1 MIRDTFQ
8 ELGLTKGGLDSFI
21 SYLFLVIR
29 SIQVKAEGSL
39 MRMLYKESSIGWIFM
54 LDNF

>member
-21 SYLFLVIR
+21 PYLFHVI
-29 SIQVKAEGSL
+29 SGIHAKAEESL
-39 MRMLYKESSIGWIFM
+39 VGML
-54 LDNF
+54 